1 MKEYNE
7 SEIRNHYH
15 ELTDLLIERGL
26 TITTMESATSG
37 QLASLITDTEGSSAV
52 LKGAF
57 VTYCNEAKILQGVPA
72 EILERYTV
80 YSGETAEAMAEAC
93 RKAYGADIGIG
104 VTGTMGNVDPAN
116 PEASVPGQVYFAI
129 AMRRAREEKAVS
141 RRPAASSLAS
151 DILTSS
157 YYLELAPQPTRLM
170 YKLAVAEEIYQ
181 VLMGKLGAC

>member
-1 MKEYNE
+1 
-7 SEIRNHYH
+7 
-15 ELTDLLIERGL
+15 
-26 TITTMESATSG
+26 
-37 QLASLITDTEGSSAV
+37 
-52 LKGAF
+52 
-57 VTYCNEAKILQGVPA
+57 
-72 EILERYTV
+72 
-80 YSGETAEAMAEAC
+80 MAEAC

-129 AMRRAREEKAVS
+129 AMRSVREEETVS
-141 RRPAASSLAS
+141 GNPTASSPAASNPTAKGPAS

-157 YYLELAPQPTRLM
+157 YYVELVPQPTRLM

>member
-80 YSGETAEAMAEAC
+80 YSGETAEAMEPGGIGTGAGVFCYSDAGCQGGRSCVGRPRRKQPRRKQPRREQPSERPCLRYPYVLLLCGTGAAADAADVQAC
-93 RKAYGADIGIG
+93 GGRGDLSGADG
-104 VTGTMGNVDPAN
+104 
-116 PEASVPGQVYFAI
+116 EAG
-129 AMRRAREEKAVS
+129 
-141 RRPAASSLAS
+141 SL
-151 DILTSS
+151 
-157 YYLELAPQPTRLM
+157 LM
-170 YKLAVAEEIYQ
+170 
-181 VLMGKLGAC
+181 